1 MDSVGELD
9 RLARSFARHLKAE
22 NKSPKTVVTYGE
34 AVGQM
39 MSYLASAGATGVSQV
54 STEHV
59 EGFMVTLLERRSP
72 ATANNRFRALR
83 QFFKWL
89 VQEEYI
95 PSDPKAD
102 SVGLSLELDN
112 LDEQQNREQ
121 TPPFPYGTHPGIGQ
135 EPRHRDSRRLV
146 GDIDGIRVD
155 ANLLSLLSAISQMRP
170 IYGRCAM
177 AQQRTSDGYTLG
189 GGVSLRL
196 AAGA

>member
-102 SVGLSLELDN
+102 SVGLSLELDTTWTS
-112 LDEQQNREQ
+112 NR
-121 TPPFPYGTHPGIGQ
+121 IGNKL
-135 EPRHRDSRRLV
+135 R
-146 GDIDGIRVD
+146 
-155 ANLLSLLSAISQMRP
+155 LSLTELIRES
-170 IYGRCAM
+170 GK
-177 AQQRTSDGYTLG
+177 
-189 GGVSLRL
+189 SLDTET
-196 AAGA
+196 AAGW